1 MTPERYQKIGQL
13 FQEALNLQPE
23 QRKIFIGTACADDS
37 KLQNEVESLLL
48 AHEQANSFIATFA
61 LEIDAIRQDADS
73 SGIQAGK
80 RIGHYKNLSVLG
92 VGGMGEVYLAQDMKL
107 GRKVAL
113 KILPASFTS
122 EVLRV
127 RRFEQEARAASALN
141 HPNIVTIYE
150 IGEAD
155 DLHYI
160 AMEFIEGQ
168 TLRRQISQK
177 MMEVPEAL
185 DTAIQIAGALAEAHS
200 AGIIHRDI
208 KPENVMVRP
217 DGLVKVLDF
226 GLAKL
231 TEHRPDSDDSKAP
244 TLMQYK
250 TVPGTVIGT
259 VRYMSPE
266 QARGF
271 DVDPRTDIFS
281 FGIVLY
287 EMLSGRVPFEGEN
300 PLELI
305 SSIIEKEAMPI
316 SRYVPGIPDDLQRI
330 IEKMLRKNPETRY
343 QTARHLQVDLKN
355 LREEMT
361 FEAKSRATGQYQTG
375 QGRNAKA
382 LEENAEDKPSVAVL
396 PFTNMGRGEECE
408 FFSDGMT
415 EDIISMLAKVKGLR
429 VAARISVFQYKGKN
443 PEIAKVGA
451 ELKAGAVVEGSVR
464 LSGKRLRVTAEL
476 VNVSDG
482 YQIWSE
488 RYDRTMEDI
497 FDIQDEISKA
507 IVDSLKAKLIDNKA
521 QALGEWKPRP
531 ASARTPNFDAHRAY
545 LKGRFYWNQRTWDSL
560 RRGIDFFNQAIDA
573 DPLYAPAY
581 VGLADSYNL
590 LGYYNERP
598 PEQAYPKAKAA
609 ALKALDIDDVIAEA
623 HASLGYTRLF
633 YDWDWAGA
641 EQEFKK
647 AIDLNPNYA
656 SAHQWLG
663 WYYFSQWRLEEAVT
677 AMRQAH
683 QLDPLA
689 PIINTH
695 LALSLSQAG
704 HHKEAVEQLKQTL
717 ELNPTF
723 PLAYQILGSI
733 YLRNGLA
740 EMAIENFHRG
750 VEMSEGKLGLGR
762 LGHAYAVSGMEK
774 EAQKILDQLQATSR
788 ERYISPLDLALIYA
802 GLGENEG
809 AFAWLEQAFRDR
821 TSDLIRMKLLPWPDS
836 LRSDSRFIELLQRI
850 GLE

>member
-1 MTPERYQKIGQL
+1 MTPERYQQIGQL
-13 FQEALNLQPE
+13 FQEALGLGQE
-23 QRKIFIGTACADDS
+23 QRKIFLETACAGDE
-37 KLQNEVESLLL
+37 KLQGEVQSLLM

-61 LEIDAIRQDADS
+61 LEIEAVRHDTGPAGGYI
-73 SGIQAGK
+73 GK
-80 RIGHYKNLSVLG
+80 RIGHYKSLSILG
-92 VGGMGEVYLAQDMKL
+92 AGGMGEVYLAQDMKL

-113 KILPASFTS
+113 KMLPNTITEDSGR
-122 EVLRV
+122 L

-141 HPNIVTIYE
+141 HPGIVTIYE
-150 IGEAD
+150 IGETEG
-155 DLHYI
+155 LHYI

-168 TLRRQISQK
+168 TLRRKISQGL
-177 MMEVPEAL
+177 MDVSEAL

-208 KPENVMVRP
+208 KPENLMIRP
-217 DGLVKVLDF
+217 DGLTKILDF

-231 TEHRPDSDDSKAP
+231 TENRPDVDDSKVP

-266 QARGF
+266 QARGL

-287 EMLSGRVPFEGEN
+287 EMLTGHVPFEGET
-300 PLELI
+300 PFDLL
-305 SSIIEKEAMPI
+305 SSIIDKDPTPI
-316 SRYVPGIPDDLQRI
+316 SRYVSGLPAELERI
-330 IEKMLRKNPETRY
+330 IEKSLRKDPDTRY
-343 QTARHLQVDLKN
+343 QTARHLQIDLKN

-361 FEAKSRATGQYQTG
+361 FEAKSRATSQYPTG
-375 QGRNAKA
+375 QSRKSNIFD
-382 LEENAEDKPSVAVL
+382 EEGEEKPSIAVL

-443 PEIAKVGA
+443 PEISKVGA

-482 YQIWSE
+482 YQLWAE
-488 RYDRTMEDI
+488 RYDRTMEDM

-507 IVDSLKAKLIDNKA
+507 IVEALKARLIDKKA
-521 QALGEWKPRP
+521 QPLGEWKPRP

-560 RRGIDFFNQAIDA
+560 RRGIESFNQAIDA

-609 ALKALDIDDVIAEA
+609 ALKALEIDDVIAEA
-623 HASLGYTRLF
+623 HASLGYTKLF
-633 YDWDWAGA
+633 FDWDWVGA
-641 EQEFKK
+641 EQEFRK
-647 AIDLNPNYA
+647 AIELNPNYA

-663 WYYFSQWRLEEAVT
+663 WYYFSQWRLEEAVS
-677 AMRQAH
+677 AMRKAH

-695 LALSLSQAG
+695 LALSLSHAG

-717 ELNPTF
+717 ELNPMF
-723 PLAYQILGSI
+723 PLAHQILGSI
-733 YLRNGLA
+733 YLRNNLSDA
-740 EMAIENFHRG
+740 A
-750 VEMSEGKLGLGR
+750 VESFRKCVELSEGKIGLGG
-762 LGHAYAVSGMEK
+762 LGQANALAGKQE
-774 EAQKILDQLQATSR
+774 EAQKILDQLQAASR
-788 ERYISPLDLALIYA
+788 ERYISPLDLAFVYA
-802 GLGENEG
+802 GLGETEG
-809 AFAWLEQAFRDR
+809 AFAWLEQAYRDR
-821 TSDLIRMKLLPWPDS
+821 TSDLIRLKLHIWPDS
-836 LRSDSRFIELLQRI
+836 LKSDTRFSDLTRRI
-850 GLE
+850 GL